1 MNTFLLTVTIVLV
14 VIILIPFYRVV
25 RGPTVFDRLLAIGAM
40 GAKTIALICLI
51 GLLYERL
58 DMFVDIALAYAI
70 LNFIGGIAM
79 AKYFS
84 SAKEA
89 AS

>member
-1 MNTFLLTVTIVLV
+1 MNTFLLTITIGLV
-14 VIILIPFYRVV
+14 GIILIPFYRVV
-25 RGPTVFDRLLAIGAM
+25 RGPTVFDRLLAMGAM

-51 GLLYERL
+51 GLLYGRL

-79 AKYFS
+79 AKYFKS
-84 SAKEA
+84 TKEA
-89 AS
+89 AL